1 MSEKSIFPIKTW
13 IVTPPIFPSKDQLLS
28 AIFPNK
34 PSSTPEYILAIPDKT
49 QDLDYLF
56 SFQTFEK
63 LPNFNEF
70 NSKMPDSGFCI
81 LFLYNGSN
89 KSTFESIKSLFSQ
102 INIPAFL
109 QKKGFLMLLDLKIFD
124 DSDEKMIPSSQA
136 ETFASENGM
145 FFLEVTVGSQRKN
158 IELLQKIM
166 RIRASHLQKDSMID
180 FDDQIINNVTLKEQ
194 SQSNGNLVKDQREF
208 KSQFDEIN
216 EKERREFKNQRKP
229 PIDLN
234 PPDQHSY
241 DLPLKTPQFTKD
253 FTLLS
258 KDKLKA
264 QAENNSQRN
273 NHLKPITSFSNEEVR
288 SSQKSLSNANN
299 GNNQV
304 SSLGNITKSKLIS
317 SSGFENAENKYFNK
331 CYDESENKN
340 NSNNN
345 LKSFKSSYTELNV
358 IKNNENSPFSTT
370 LTKNYNKNQNG
381 LKEFVVKNENLIPVF
396 ETSISER
403 TPNKSRILANSNQ
416 NSNSNSNNRKNKKKA
431 QSRSIYEASKEN
443 IRDLGTIE
451 IELEDGIIGRVPL
464 FVEDT
469 SFSITE
475 RLMKLVGQQWAVPK
489 VKKMALLIEKYVNE
503 HIEGMIESV

>member
-13 IVTPPIFPSKDQLLS
+13 IVSPPNFPSKDQLLS
-28 AIFPNK
+28 TIFPNK

-49 QDLDYLF
+49 QDLDYIF

-81 LFLYNGSN
+81 LFLYNGNN

-102 INIPAFL
+102 INIPSFL
-109 QKKGFLMLLDLKIFD
+109 QKKGFLMLLDLKVFD

-145 FFLEVTVGSQRKN
+145 FFLEVTVGTQRKN

-166 RIRASHLQKDSMID
+166 RIRASHLQKDSMLD
-180 FDDQIINNVTLKEQ
+180 FDDQIINNATINGP
-194 SQSNGNLVKDQREF
+194 SNGNMLKDQKEF
-208 KSQFDEIN
+208 KGQFDETS
-216 EKERREFKNQRKP
+216 EKERREFKSQRKP

-273 NHLKPITSFSNEEVR
+273 NNLKPITSFSNEEVR
-288 SSQKSLSNANN
+288 SSQKSLLNFNN

-304 SSLGNITKSKLIS
+304 SSLGNITKSKLTS
-317 SSGFENAENKYFNK
+317 SSGFENSENKYFNK

-345 LKSFKSSYTELNV
+345 LKSLKSSNNELNV
-358 IKNNENSPFSTT
+358 IKYNENSPFSTT
-370 LTKNYNKNQNG
+370 LTKNLSKNQNG

-403 TPNKSRILANSNQ
+403 TPNKSRILVNSNQ
-416 NSNSNSNNRKNKKKA
+416 NSNSNNRKNKKKA

-503 HIEGMIESV
+503 HIEGMMESV